1 MAESTARTER
11 TGPAQPRLT
20 AVRPGPLVAADPAE
34 VRDGDADLDDT
45 EIREL
50 SADTLVWSGR
60 RRLGSSRVTQLAVTA
75 WSAAGASIVGSV
87 LEDVSVVALAA
98 RESSW
103 WNVEIGQSRI
113 GSAELY
119 DSMWR
124 SVRFS
129 HCKLGYLNLRGAKL
143 TDVVFADCVID
154 ELDLGRATANRVAF
168 PGTRIGRLEPTGAT
182 LTDVDLRGA
191 SLAELGDLT
200 GLRGASITF
209 DQLLDLAPALAAGIG
224 IRIE

>member
-1 MAESTARTER
+1 MAESTTRAER

-20 AVRPGPLVAADPAE
+20 AVRLGALVPADPAD
-34 VRDGDADLDDT
+34 VADGDADLDDT
-45 EIREL
+45 EVRDL
-50 SADTLVWSGR
+50 RTDTLVWSGR
-60 RRLGSSRVTQLAVTA
+60 RRLGSSRVAQLA
-75 WSAAGASIVGSV
+75 AAEWIAPGASIVGSV
-87 LEDVSVVALAA
+87 LEEVSVVALGG

-103 WNVEIGQSRI
+103 RNVEISQSRI

-124 SVRFS
+124 NVRFS

-154 ELDLGRATANRVAF
+154 ELDLGRATVNRVAL
-168 PGTRIGRLEPTGAT
+168 PGTRIGRLEPAGAT

-191 SLAELGDLT
+191 TLADIGDLA
-200 GLRGASITF
+200 GLRGATVTI
-209 DQLLDLAPALAAGIG
+209 DQLLDLAPMLAARIG
-224 IRIE
+224 IRVE